1 VQCAE
6 ISRGESFLLVAH
18 PSLDDSNFG
27 QSVVAVTYPE
37 KESGP
42 IGVIINKPTTKR
54 LKDLLSG
61 QPRLEGR
68 TDFVHFGG
76 PVRIDQLCFIFRS
89 ASPDSRALQLIED
102 VYFSGDLGILDDLI
116 NKTSDPVDQRMY
128 VGYSSW
134 ARGQLEYEIAAGAWY
149 VLPMDKDLLFT
160 TQYRSLWR
168 DLLLRARAIQVL
180 AIQGMV
186 GVRE

>member
-68 TDFVHFGG
+68 T
-76 PVRIDQLCFIFRS
+76 DQLCFIFRS